1 VFRGFPLG
9 RGRCRAPEKRALQDA
24 HRQAILK
31 GEAGYETLQ
40 TIDVPASRAVVTN
53 VSLVAWRPRCG
64 SGDGGVFEST
74 NGRELVEPRR
84 EESNLGDLDSPSR
97 GGRRH
102 RRL

>member
-1 VFRGFPLG
+1 M
-9 RGRCRAPEKRALQDA
+9 KALFT
-24 HRQAILK
+24 K
-31 GEAGYETLQ
+31 GDGKGLIRRVSALRRELQ
-40 TIDVPASRAVVTN
+40 TIDVPASRAVLTN
-53 VSLVAWRPRCG
+53 VSFVAWRPRCG

-84 EESNLGDLDSPSR
+84 EESNLGDPDSPSR